1 MSEAFKNVLHK
12 GLLLKLKQ
20 SRISVNL
27 LKIAKGF
34 LANRS
39 ERVLLNGQ
47 VSKWFAVHAG
57 ALQSSIFGLLLLLI
71 YINGFL
77 KDLSSNLSLFS
88 DDTSLFLVVWDTNLS
103 ANALNDELLKINIW
117 AYQWKMSFNPES
129 FKQAQEVIFSC
140 KIQK

>member
-1 MSEAFKNVLHK
+1 MHK

-27 LKIAKGF
+27 LKIAKDF

-47 VSKWFAVHAG
+47 ASKWFAVHAG

-88 DDTSLFLVVWDTNLS
+88 DDTSLFLVVWDRNLS
-103 ANALNDELLKINIW
+103 ANALNDELLKI
-117 AYQWKMSFNPES
+117 YLKKRVFL
-129 FKQAQEVIFSC
+129 
-140 KIQK
+140 KILKIHCGTVQKNTYLTCASDDTF